1 MIRILI
7 ADDHEIVRQGLKQ
20 IVAEVPDMLVSGEA
34 SDAPGV
40 LSLVRQQ
47 ESDVLVLDITMPG
60 RSGVEVL
67 KELKHE
73 HPKLPVLVLSMHSED
88 QYAVRVIKA
97 GAAGYLTKR
106 SAPKELIGAIRKV
119 FSGGKYISPTLAE
132 KLVSTLSPDPTKAL
146 HESLSDREYQVMCM
160 IAEGKRLIE
169 IAGELSLSEKTI
181 STYRARILEKMRMRK
196 NSELIRY
203 AVQQK
208 LVE

>member
-20 IVAEVPDMLVSGEA
+20 IVAEVPDMLVTGEA
-34 SDAPGV
+34 SDASGV
-40 LSLVRQQ
+40 LALVRQQ

-67 KELKHE
+67 KELKQE
-73 HPKLPVLVLSMHSED
+73 CPKLPVLILSMHTED

-119 FSGGKYISPTLAE
+119 FGGGKYISQTLAE
-132 KLVSTLSPDPTKAL
+132 KLASTLSPDPTKAL
-146 HESLSDREYQVMCM
+146 HENLSDREYQVMCM

-181 STYRARILEKMRMRK
+181 STYRARILEKMRMSK

-203 AVQQK
+203 AMQQK